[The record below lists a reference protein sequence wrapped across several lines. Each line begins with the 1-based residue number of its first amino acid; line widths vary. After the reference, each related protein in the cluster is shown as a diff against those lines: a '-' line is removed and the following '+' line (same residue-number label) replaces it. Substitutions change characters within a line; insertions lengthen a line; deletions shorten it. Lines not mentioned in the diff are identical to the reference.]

1 MKIDEQHTIVD
12 AATLE
17 MEGAADT
24 TEIQA
29 RIDAALAEIEK
40 LNTKQFQKS
49 KEDLAKA
56 DTALQKLYDSQA
68 KR

>member
-29 RIDAALAEIEK
+29 RIDAANAEIEK
-40 LNTKQFQKS
+40 LNTKQF
-49 KEDLAKA
+49 
-56 DTALQKLYDSQA
+56 
-68 KR
+68 